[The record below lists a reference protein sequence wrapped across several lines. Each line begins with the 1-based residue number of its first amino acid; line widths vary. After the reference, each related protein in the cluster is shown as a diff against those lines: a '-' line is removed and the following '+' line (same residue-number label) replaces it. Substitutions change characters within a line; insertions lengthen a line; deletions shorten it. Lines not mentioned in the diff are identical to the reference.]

1 MPCGLGMNCLK
12 ILSLFYCHPTM
23 ILLVSYLVA
32 LFDGIDDCMNH
43 LVTWLDE
50 DNLVALIS
58 GTHDWMV
65 WRELPRDLA

>member
-1 MPCGLGMNCLK
+1 
-12 ILSLFYCHPTM
+12 M